1 MAITLN
7 GDSGITNVNGTAAA
21 PAITGTDTD
30 SGMYFGTN
38 TVALST
44 SGVTVETLTT
54 SAGIPRIQA
63 DWSQS
68 TIANRTAIQTS
79 TTNGGTIVNFI
90 PNGTGSG
97 AVLDVYSAS
106 DLSNSSRF
114 RFGNNGTACYIAQQI
129 QGTGTF
135 LPINFDVGATTQM
148 SIATDG
154 TITSTLGGMQV
165 RSGTAVAATGTAID
179 FTGIPSWVRRIT
191 VMFDAV
197 STNGA
202 SNILV
207 RLGTAASG
215 ILTTGYASTGSAIQG
230 TAVGANSFT
239 TGFAMSNTDGA
250 SASYVRYGQMTISR
264 QREDQIWTFSS
275 ILGVTGAASART
287 EHGAGAG
294 STAGGALDRIRIT
307 TANGTDTF
315 DIGFFNILFE

>member
-1 MAITLN
+1 MASIIN
-7 GDSGITNVNGTAAA
+7 A
-21 PAITGTDTD
+21 
-30 SGMYFGTN
+30 
-38 TVALST
+38 ST
-44 SGVTVETLTT
+44 SGAGGVITTADASGVLNIQTAGTTALAVSASQVVTIPAAVNLATT
-54 SAGIPRIQA
+54 SGNVGIGTASP
-63 DWSQS
+63 
-68 TIANRTAIQTS
+68 TANLEIYGASSPYQ
-79 TTNGGTIVNFI
+79 IVG
-90 PNGTGSG
+90 NGTQQAFLGVDGAGGFSG
-97 AVLDVYSAS
+97 T
-106 DLSNSSRF
+106 LSNHAFALRT
-114 RFGNNGTACYIAQQI
+114 NNTDRM
-129 QGTGTF
+129 T
-135 LPINFDVGATTQM
+135 
-148 SIATDG
+148 IATDG